1 MKQYTDFLEVGVQDF
16 QPYKMRGWEVIEK
29 IVRKDYEFGESIY
42 FLIGYP
48 LEKAFED
55 VVHLLSELKKSV
67 VYEDA
72 WAEVLRYKGFSDENF
87 KEVSYSTQKPT
98 EYTTLKETDRFI
110 LTGNRDKFIEKDTN
124 LQTVNQIE
132 DL

>member
-1 MKQYTDFLEVGVQDF
+1 MKQYTDFLEVSPREF
-16 QPYKMRGWEVIEK
+16 QPYQARGWEVIEK
-29 IVRKDYEFGESIY
+29 SIKKDFEFGESVV

-55 VVHLLSELKKSV
+55 TVKLLKELQRTPSYEEAWSEIMK
-67 VYEDA
+67 D
-72 WAEVLRYKGFSDENF
+72 KGYSDEGF
-87 KEVSYSTQKPT
+87 EEVKCPREKPT

-110 LTGNRDKFIEKDTN
+110 STGNRDKFIEKSLFKLPDIN
-124 LQTVNQIE
+124 